1 MAKITFEEAMEAF
14 FPEGVPWHLVKR
26 PKPAPP
32 APKAATA
39 KAEERWS
46 AQKPLSA
53 VLQDA
58 QRAEAAAT
66 ERLRQEREEMVEVVG
81 FTSDGKTE
89 IRRKMTL
96 ADYQRALR
104 QAEIDAAWQ
113 RNLDYQRE
121 LAQWPG
127 CHRGPGDP
135 DWRGSE

>member
-39 KAEERWS
+39 KAEERW
-46 AQKPLSA
+46 AQPKPLSA

-66 ERLRQEREEMVEVVG
+66 ERLQREREAESGRIAAEH
-81 FTSDGKTE
+81 
-89 IRRKMTL
+89 RR
-96 ADYQRALR
+96 ACY

-113 RNLDYQRE
+113 CNLNYQRE